1 MAKSA
6 PVQILTVQHPAGD
19 LLIAPSRSEP
29 GKTYV
34 LTVDSEGRYQCE
46 CKGFEIRGICAHVRE
61 AGELAHKRALA
72 AQGERE

>member
-1 MAKSA
+1 MTTKTK

-19 LLIAPSRSEP
+19 VLVAASRSEP

-34 LTVDSEGRYQCE
+34 LTVDSEGRFVCS
-46 CKGFEIRGICAHVRE
+46 CKGFEYRGHCGHTDA

-72 AQGERE
+72 AQGEK